1 MDDER
6 KTDALQK
13 KPLRGG
19 AHPTGAFVVR
29 KTTPRPLVAVARR
42 RLEAHSNHG
51 RGWLTGE
58 RAVAARRNAQ
68 ETRRARARIPR
79 VDDPARARRLERA
92 CGSNARHI
100 RRGAGFS
107 FSFRDPARRQ
117 ISQRK
122 RNYSG
127 RTWTLRAALTFLRAA
142 ADLETRRGGWMSVRD
157 RRNRR
162 ERRVAPGR
170 AVPAAVVSSEISR
183 LAARPPRRWRR
194 TGVRVGERAR
204 HALELGVDASELVGG
219 ERRSHSDRWRVGGGC
234 GSVARAPRRVRK
246 LRRAFPS
253 QKKKHPPFFRTARGC
268 DFGACQMARDCAKWA
283 AEKRFR
289 ARLGGAD
296 RVFAIRFRECR
307 DCEGTEGKEN
317 PRIYPKI
324 QTGCHTVRSVKKKQT
339 F

>member
-1 MDDER
+1 
-6 KTDALQK
+6 
-13 KPLRGG
+13 
-19 AHPTGAFVVR
+19 
-29 KTTPRPLVAVARR
+29 
-42 RLEAHSNHG
+42 
-51 RGWLTGE
+51 
-58 RAVAARRNAQ
+58 
-68 ETRRARARIPR
+68 
-79 VDDPARARRLERA
+79 
-92 CGSNARHI
+92 
-100 RRGAGFS
+100 
-107 FSFRDPARRQ
+107 
-117 ISQRK
+117 
-122 RNYSG
+122 
-127 RTWTLRAALTFLRAA
+127 
-142 ADLETRRGGWMSVRD
+142 MSVRD